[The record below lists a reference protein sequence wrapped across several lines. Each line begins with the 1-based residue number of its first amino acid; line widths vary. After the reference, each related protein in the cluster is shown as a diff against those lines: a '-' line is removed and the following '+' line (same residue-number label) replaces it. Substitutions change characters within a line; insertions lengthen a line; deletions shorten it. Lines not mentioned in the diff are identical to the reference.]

1 NDTPD
6 RIQRRLLQLKVNGQ
20 WYTVGA

>member
-1 NDTPD
+1 TPD

-20 WYTVGA
+20 WYTVGT

>member
-1 NDTPD
+1 TPD